1 MNGSSV
7 LVSLDL
13 LAHVL
18 CCVLCG
24 LHCLADAS
32 PRGRVASIVLCSIAE
47 CIIQRVNHSLY
58 HSLYRHRPRPLK
70 DVLNHSLSDFGDWVL
85 KTPIPACN
93 RIRRL
98 REGNGPINAERYKAQ
113 LQNRSGC
120 SDERTVGLHG
130 PCRSIWRQVDCL
142 SCVASDILAARC

>member
-1 MNGSSV
+1 MGSEMCIRDSVRGPRPDQRQNGGTHENDSSV

-13 LAHVL
+13 LAHIL
-18 CCVLCG
+18 CSALDG

-32 PRGRVASIVLCSIAE
+32 PRSRVAAVVLSSIPE

-98 REGNGPINAERYKAQ
+98 REGNGPINAERYKA
-113 LQNRSGC
+113 LVLIPIRMFG
-120 SDERTVGLHG
+120 
-130 PCRSIWRQVDCL
+130 
-142 SCVASDILAARC
+142 